1 MKKVLLTIL
10 AVSVI
15 LISVAFTVASSKIGY
30 CDVTTIIQ
38 IMPEYEKAKA
48 TLESEITKYQNQ
60 AEQMQVEFNNKYKE
74 YTDNAAL
81 AKTDPNKWS
90 PAIQTVKE
98 QELQQLQQR
107 IQDFQQTAQEDIQNK
122 QVELFNGVQAKV
134 DSVIDVV
141 ISENNY
147 LFIIENLQD
156 IRVNKT
162 LLDDISPNVKQKLG
176 LQ

>member
-1 MKKVLLTIL
+1 MKKVIL
-10 AVSVI
+10 SIIIVSVI
-15 LISVAFTVASSKIGY
+15 FVSVAFTVAASKIGY
-30 CDVTTIIQ
+30 CDVTKIIQ

-48 TLESEITKYQNQ
+48 TLENEITKYQNQ

-74 YTDNAAL
+74 YSDNMAL
-81 AKTDPNKWS
+81 DKSDPNKWT
-90 PAIQTVKE
+90 PAIQQMKE

-107 IQDFQQTAQEDIQNK
+107 IQDFQQTAQQDIQTK
-122 QVELFNGVQAKV
+122 QTDLLNAVQAKV
-134 DSVIDVV
+134 DSAIDVV
-141 ISENNY
+141 IAENNY

-162 LLDDISPNVKQKLG
+162 LLDDVSPAVKKKLG